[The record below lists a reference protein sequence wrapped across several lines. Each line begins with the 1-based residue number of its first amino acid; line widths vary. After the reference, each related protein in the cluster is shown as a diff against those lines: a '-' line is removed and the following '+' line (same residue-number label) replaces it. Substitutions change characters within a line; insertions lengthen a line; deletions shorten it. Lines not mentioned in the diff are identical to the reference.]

1 MCVCVCGL
9 IRARFVCD
17 CCVGVCFERNQRSV
31 TCARA
36 SATTAGCVNTH
47 THTHTHTKH
56 SKRTYTHISLSLCV
70 CVCVCV
76 CVYTLAHT
84 HSHTHTHT
92 IQIALIA
99 GGASLAFIVLSASLV
114 AMYLRN
120 RKIYREYSVLKEQNE
135 AELEL
140 DRIGASVWN

>member
-9 IRARFVCD
+9 IRARFVC
-17 CCVGVCFERNQRSV
+17 VFAVFVCALSAISGQLR
-31 TCARA
+31 ARA
-36 SATTAGCVNTH
+36 RRVRQHTH
-47 THTHTHTKH
+47 THTHTHQTQQ
-56 SKRTYTHISLSLCV
+56 THIHAYLSLAVCLCVCLCV
-70 CVCVCV
+70 CVC
-76 CVYTLAHT
+76 TRTHT

>member
-1 MCVCVCGL
+1 M
-9 IRARFVCD
+9 RARVCND
-17 CCVGVCFERNQRSV
+17 SRVRQH
-31 TCARA
+31 
-36 SATTAGCVNTH
+36 TH
-47 THTHTHTKH
+47 THTHTHQTQQ
-56 SKRTYTHISLSLCV
+56 THIHAYLSLAVCLCV
-70 CVCVCV
+70 CLCAC
-76 CVYTLAHT
+76 TRSHT

-99 GGASLAFIVLSASLV
+99 GGASLAFIILSASLV